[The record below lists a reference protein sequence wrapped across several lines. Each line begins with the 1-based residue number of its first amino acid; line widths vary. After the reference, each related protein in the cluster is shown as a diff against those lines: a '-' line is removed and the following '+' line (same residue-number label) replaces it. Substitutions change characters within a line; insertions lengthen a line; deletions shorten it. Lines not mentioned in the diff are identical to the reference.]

1 MEVTPTPPAEH
12 QVVPTPAWKLYSS
25 MATVWTAM
33 GALFGYQA
41 LEHGNVANASGIAW
55 VVLASAILGVVA
67 TGLRRLFG
75 GENESWA
82 LLLGGASTGAVALAA
97 PAGWFVSGGLGVR
110 AFWAVLGLVA
120 GAVLGFGCSVFSVVV
135 VEYGP
140 WRLLRDTLREQAG
153 R

>member
-1 MEVTPTPPAEH
+1 
-12 QVVPTPAWKLYSS
+12 
-25 MATVWTAM
+25 MATVWAVT

-41 LEHGNVANASGIAW
+41 LEHGEIANALGIAW
-55 VVLASAILGVVA
+55 VVLASAVLGVVA

-97 PAGWFVSGGLGVR
+97 LAGWFVSGGLGVR
-110 AFWAVLGLVA
+110 AFFAVFGLFA
-120 GAVLGFGCSVFSVVV
+120 GAVLGFGCSVFSLVV